1 MPTDALSP
9 LRLFALTTHFL
20 ATYSLVRSR
29 KSTNFA
35 FVIELDR
42 HIEIL
47 LLDYECVIVPGLG
60 GFMTHHI
67 EARYDEGDQLFL
79 PPLRTLG
86 FNPQLKLND
95 SLLAQSYVEA
105 YDISY
110 PEAVQRIEAEVNELK
125 QHIQN
130 EGSYELNDI
139 GVLFL
144 NEDGN
149 YQFEPC
155 EAGVL
160 TPELYGLG
168 SFEMQPFSEG
178 TRAKSQDSSS
188 ASGKASPAEMG
199 TANATDKAQ
208 QEYGKKT
215 TNEEEQN
222 VIKIKVAWLRNAV
235 AVAAAI
241 IAFFAITPP
250 ISNSNRQ
257 GLPTGSLQGSIVPS
271 IVQPS
276 LSVSAEPKEEEVVE
290 STTAEEEAS
299 PTVTESENEAT
310 TEVEVKPSVDDKPFC
325 IVLASRVTRRNA
337 EAFVDKLHSE
347 GYEEATVY
355 VANDIVRV
363 VYGCYASEADAYSA
377 LRNVRSN
384 KQFEQA
390 WVYKKR

>member
-1 MPTDALSP
+1 M
-9 LRLFALTTHFL
+9 
-20 ATYSLVRSR
+20 
-29 KSTNFA
+29 
-35 FVIELDR
+35 IELDR

-139 GVLFL
+139 GVLLL

-276 LSVSAEPKEEEVVE
+276 LSISAEPKEEEVVE
-290 STTAEEEAS
+290 STTAEKEAS
-299 PTVTESENEAT
+299 PTVTESEDEAT
-310 TEVEVKPSVDDKPFC
+310 TEVEVKPSVDEKPFC

-337 EAFVDKLHSE
+337 EAFVDELHSE

-363 VYGCYASEADAYSA
+363 VYGCYASEADAYLA